1 MKRSIYILTL
11 IGFILIGLGS
21 CSNDTEIDTS
31 TLEGKREALTKNK
44 DKVAELKAEIE
55 KLEAEIAELDP
66 SSVKKEKALN
76 ITTTK
81 VEKKDFEEF
90 IEIVGNIE
98 TKGNYTATSEIP
110 GTITSMNY
118 KEGDAIGRGSLVATI
133 DNESTLKSK
142 GELELKLKLARDVFE
157 RRERLWKQNIGSE
170 IEFLTAK
177 NNVESLEKSIETLGT
192 QISKANVYAPAG
204 GVVERVNLRQ
214 GELAS
219 PGVPIINIISTA
231 NVQVVADV
239 AETYLPVIKKGSKI
253 NVHIPSLNMDREAKI
268 TKIGTLINPNNR
280 TFKIEANISNKDRVL
295 KPNLQT
301 MIKISQ
307 FKAEDAIVVP
317 TNIVRRNAGEEFVF
331 VIEQTPSGKRAK
343 KQIIKTGKSFEG
355 QTLIEAGLTGDEE
368 LVAEGGNLVKDGSL
382 LRIR

>member
-1 MKRSIYILTL
+1 MVGFLL
-11 IGFILIGLGS
+11 IGMVA
-21 CSNDTEIDTS
+21 CSGGDETGIDTS
-31 TLEGKREALTKNK
+31 TLEGKREALAVNKTKISNLK
-44 DKVAELKAEIE
+44 DEVK
-55 KLEAEIAELDP
+55 KLEEEIAMLDP
-66 SSVKKEKALN
+66 SSVKKEKAMN
-76 ITTTK
+76 ITTAK

-90 IEIVGNIE
+90 IEVVGSIE

-110 GTITSMNY
+110 GIITRMNY
-118 KEGDAIGRGSLVATI
+118 KEGDNISKGALVATI
-133 DNESTLKSK
+133 DNETSIKSK
-142 GELELKLKLARDVFE
+142 GEIELKLELAKDLFA

-170 IEFLTAK
+170 IEYLTAK
-177 NNVESLEKSIETLGT
+177 NNVESLEKSLETLGS
-192 QISKANVYAPAG
+192 QLSKGNVYAPAG
-204 GVVERVNLRQ
+204 GVVEMVNLNQ

-239 AETYLPVIKKGSKI
+239 AETYLSKIKKGAKI
-253 NVHIPSLNMDREAKI
+253 SVNIPSLDIDRDAKI

-280 TFKIEANISNKDRVL
+280 TFKIEANISNRDRVL

-307 FKAEDAIVVP
+307 YKVEDAVVVP
-317 TNIVRRNAGEEFVF
+317 TNIVRRSGEEEFVF
-331 VIEQTPSGKRAK
+331 VIDQTATGKRAK

-355 QTLIEAGLTGDEE
+355 MTVIEEGLTGDEE
-368 LVAEGGNLVKDGSL
+368 LVDEGGNLVKDGSL